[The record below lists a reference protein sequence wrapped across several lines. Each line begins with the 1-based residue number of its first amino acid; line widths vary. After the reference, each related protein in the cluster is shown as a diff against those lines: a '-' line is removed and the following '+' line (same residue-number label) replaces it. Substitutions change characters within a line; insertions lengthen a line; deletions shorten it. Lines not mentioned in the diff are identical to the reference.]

1 MRFPPSELSKVY
13 FSGKTVLKFLS
24 FSDQDGSI
32 CLREEY
38 CLDLFFCLV
47 PHGFYPEGCSSD
59 VLEPTHERSKDAI
72 DDHHWKTTFLPKLIG
87 GCYGGSGCLIDSGQ
101 RGLEAVDGVE
111 HTVGVP
117 DGKVE
122 EVVDAGV

>member
-1 MRFPPSELSKVY
+1 MFERGVLSRFVFFALYLMDFILKVVQV
-13 FSGKTVLKFLS
+13 TL
-24 FSDQDGSI
+24 
-32 CLREEY
+32 
-38 CLDLFFCLV
+38 
-47 PHGFYPEGCSSD
+47 
-59 VLEPTHERSKDAI
+59 LEPTNERSKDAI
-72 DDHHWKTTFLPKLIG
+72 DGHHWKTTFLPKLIG
-87 GCYGGSGCLIDSGQ
+87 GCYGGSGCLIDLGQ

>member
-1 MRFPPSELSKVY
+1 MSVPKMPLMIIIGKPRFYLNS
-13 FSGKTVLKFLS
+13 
-24 FSDQDGSI
+24 
-32 CLREEY
+32 
-38 CLDLFFCLV
+38 
-47 PHGFYPEGCSSD
+47 
-59 VLEPTHERSKDAI
+59 LEAATAGVGASLTR
-72 DDHHWKTTFLPKLIG
+72 G
-87 GCYGGSGCLIDSGQ
+87 